1 MQSLS
6 NPFTMNIRNKL
17 TLLFTILFAAI
28 LLFLTIFIYISSAET
43 RKDEYYKRLR
53 QLAITKADLLLDAK
67 VAPDVLQLIYK
78 NADSLFQEE
87 VAIYDTSFNLLY
99 HDAVDI
105 DKVKE
110 TQGMIDEIKE
120 KGEIQFR
127 IGQLQ
132 AVGFLYHYKG
142 ADYVITTAAKD
153 EYGLTKL
160 KDLKYILLIS
170 SLVSLLLTII
180 AGRLF
185 AKHALKPVTEM
196 IDKVEEITA
205 TSLDLRVNTE
215 NPKDEIGELADTF
228 NLMLDRLENS
238 FDSQKQFVSAISHE
252 LRTPLSTIITELE
265 LSQYKERTNSE
276 YKQVIELALLDARKL
291 VRLSNSLLDLAKAS
305 YDQAEISF
313 KKIRL
318 DEVLLDARSQ
328 IIQDHNQYKVTILF
342 EKESDNERNIT
353 ISGNEYLLRVAFI
366 NLIENACKFS
376 QNHQCTIA
384 ISYSAGQTVLS
395 FSDTGVGIPEE
406 DLPMLFT
413 PFYRG
418 KNKYFVDGNGIGLS
432 LTEKIVLMHQGT
444 ISVKSIV
451 DQGTTFTVNLPH
463 I

>member
-1 MQSLS
+1 
-6 NPFTMNIRNKL
+6 MNIRNKL
-17 TLLFTILFAAI
+17 TLLFTLLFAAI
-28 LLFLTIFIYISSAET
+28 LLFLNFFVYLSSAET

-110 TQGMIDEIKE
+110 TQAMIDEIKE
-120 KGEIQFR
+120 KGEIQFK

-142 ADYVITTAAKD
+142 ADYIITTAAKD

-160 KDLKYILLIS
+160 KDLKYVLLIS
-170 SLVSLLLTII
+170 SIVSLLLTVI

-185 AKHALKPVTEM
+185 AKRALKPVTEM
-196 IDKVEEITA
+196 VNKVEEITA

-228 NLMLDRLENS
+228 NLMLNRLENS

-265 LSQYKERTNSE
+265 LSQFKERTISE
-276 YKQVIELALLDARKL
+276 YKQVIELALTDARKL

-318 DEVLLDARSQ
+318 DEILLDARSQ
-328 IIQDHNQYKVTILF
+328 IIHDHNQYKVTIVF
-342 EKESDNERNIT
+342 EKETDNERDIT
-353 ISGNEYLLRVAFI
+353 INGNEYLLRVAFI

-376 QNHQCTIA
+376 QNHQCTID
-384 ISYSAGQTVLS
+384 ISFSEGHTVLS
-395 FSDTGVGIPEE
+395 FSDTGVGITEE
-406 DLPMLFT
+406 DIPFLFT

-418 KNKYFVDGNGIGLS
+418 KNNYFTDGNGIGLS
-432 LTEKIVLMHQGT
+432 LTEKIVLMHQGS
-444 ISVKSIV
+444 ISIKSIV
-451 DQGTTFTVNLPH
+451 DQGTTFTINFPH

>member
-1 MQSLS
+1 
-6 NPFTMNIRNKL
+6 MNIRNKL
-17 TLLFTILFAAI
+17 TLLFTILFATI
-28 LLFLTIFIYISSAET
+28 LLFLTFFIYISSAET

-53 QLAITKADLLLDAK
+53 QLAITKANLLLDAK
-67 VAPDVLQLIYK
+67 VEPNVLQLIYK

-99 HDAVDI
+99 HDAVGI

-110 TQGMIDEIKE
+110 TQAMIDEIK
-120 KGEIQFR
+120 KTGEIQFK

-132 AVGFLYHYKG
+132 AVGFLYRHKG
-142 ADYVITTAAKD
+142 TNYVITTAAKD
-153 EYGLTKL
+153 EYGLSKL

-170 SLVSLLLTII
+170 SLAGLFMTIV

-185 AKHALKPVTEM
+185 AKLALKPVTEM
-196 IDKVEEITA
+196 VNKVEEITA
-205 TSLDLRVNTE
+205 TNLDLRVTTE
-215 NPKDEIGELADTF
+215 NPKDEIGELAETF

-252 LRTPLSTIITELE
+252 LRTPLATIITELE

-276 YKQVIELALLDARKL
+276 YKQVIELALGDARKL

-318 DEVLLDARSQ
+318 DEIILDARSQ
-328 IIQDHNQYKVTILF
+328 IILDHNQYKVTIVF
-342 EKESDNERNIT
+342 EKETDNERNI
-353 ISGNEYLLRVAFI
+353 IINGNEYLLRVAFI

-376 QNHQCTIA
+376 HNNQCIIA
-384 ISYSAGQTVLS
+384 ISFSKGHTVLS
-395 FSDTGVGIPEE
+395 FADDGVGIPEE
-406 DLPMLFT
+406 DIPFLFT

-418 KNKYFVDGNGIGLS
+418 KNRYFVDGNGIGLS
-432 LTEKIVLMHQGT
+432 LTEKIALMHNGS
-444 ISVKSIV
+444 ISVQSIV
-451 DQGTTFTVNLPH
+451 DYGTTFTISLPH

>member
-1 MQSLS
+1 
-6 NPFTMNIRNKL
+6 MNIRNKL
-17 TLLFTILFAAI
+17 TLLFTLLFATI
-28 LLFLTIFIYISSAET
+28 LLFLNFFVYLSSAET

-53 QLAITKADLLLDAK
+53 QLAITKADLLLGAK

-78 NADSLFQEE
+78 NADSSFQEE

-110 TQGMIDEIKE
+110 TQAMIDEIKE
-120 KGEIQFR
+120 KGEIQFK
-127 IGQLQ
+127 IGPLQ

-142 ADYVITTAAKD
+142 VDYIITTAAQD

-160 KDLKYILLIS
+160 KDLRHILLIS
-170 SLVSLLLTII
+170 SIVSLLLTII
-180 AGRLF
+180 AGKLF
-185 AKHALKPVTEM
+185 AKRALKPVTNM
-196 IDKVEEITA
+196 VNKVEEITA
-205 TSLDLRVNTE
+205 RNLDLRINTE

-265 LSQYKERTNSE
+265 LSKYKERTIAE
-276 YKQVIELALLDARKL
+276 YKKVIELALTDARKL

-305 YDQAEISF
+305 YDQAEVSF
-313 KKIRL
+313 KKVRL
-318 DEVLLDARSQ
+318 DEILLDARSQ
-328 IIQDHNQYKVTILF
+328 IIHDHNQYKVTIVF
-342 EKESDNERNIT
+342 EKETDNERDIT
-353 ISGNEYLLRVAFI
+353 INGNEYLLRVAFI
-366 NLIENACKFS
+366 NLFENACKFS

-384 ISYSAGQTVLS
+384 ISFSEGYTILS

-406 DLPMLFT
+406 DIPFLFT

-418 KNKYFVDGNGIGLS
+418 KNNYFADGNGIGLP
-432 LTEKIVLMHQGT
+432 LTEKIVLMHQGS

-451 DQGTTFTVNLPH
+451 NEGTTFTVNLPH